1 MLPELVRL
9 GVVERREVPPSSLF
23 RIVPEHVVARLLS
36 DLNWSAETI
45 RVEMGRL
52 VAGVLPPPV
61 SVTLFGSF
69 VRGDADAESDLDVV
83 VVRPVMG
90 ALTDRE
96 PEPEM
101 GIEPATCCL
110 QDSCSG
116 R

>member
-36 DLNWSAETI
+36 DLNRSAETI

-52 VAGVLPPPV
+52 VVGFVPPPV
-61 SVTLFGSF
+61 RVIVFGSF
-69 VRGDADAESDLDVV
+69 VRGDADAKSDVAVV

-90 ALTDRE
+90 ALTDDE
-96 PEPEM
+96 PEPEV
-101 GIEPATCCL
+101 GIEPTTCCL
-110 QDSCSG
+110 QDSCSSH
-116 R
+116 